1 MNLQSL
7 LRGVDVFS
15 SVGAIDREIGSV
27 VSDHREVQPGCAFV
41 CYEGVKVDGHTFIQQ
56 AIQNG
61 ATVIVGEKLP
71 SNELPPNV
79 TYIQTPNGR
88 IALSVIAANWY
99 DTPATKLKLIGITGT
114 NGKTSTAYFV
124 HSIFK
129 TAGIKSAIMGTVSH
143 RYGDVSIPAATTT
156 PDPLALHGL
165 FAKIAAADI
174 GYAIMETSSQG
185 LAQHRLAGL
194 TFETAVFTNLT
205 QDHLDYHRTMENY
218 LDAKLMLFQQLR
230 SQDGMAIL
238 NADATVSDLIRQ
250 RISLIVNQDSIL
262 TYGVRSRANLTVR
275 DVESTLN
282 GLIFTAIT
290 PSGNIRVKLQLLG
303 DYNLYNALAA
313 IGVGLHHGCS
323 LQTIREGLES
333 TIVPGRFERVEKGQD
348 FAVVVDYAH
357 TPDGLENLLT
367 AARKIT
373 MGRLICVFGCGGDRD
388 SAKRPQMGTISV
400 TIADYSV
407 ITSDN
412 PRTEDPDLIIA
423 DIVDGLPDGANYVQ
437 IVNRKEAIAHAI
449 CLAKP
454 GDFVAIA
461 GKGHEPYQEINGQR
475 FHFDDREVAS
485 VFLEQL
491 RLSR

>member
-1 MNLQSL
+1 
-7 LRGVDVFS
+7 
-15 SVGAIDREIGSV
+15 
-27 VSDHREVQPGCAFV
+27 
-41 CYEGVKVDGHTFIQQ
+41 
-56 AIQNG
+56 
-61 ATVIVGEKLP
+61 
-71 SNELPPNV
+71 
-79 TYIQTPNGR
+79 
-88 IALSVIAANWY
+88 
-99 DTPATKLKLIGITGT
+99 
-114 NGKTSTAYFV
+114 
-124 HSIFK
+124 
-129 TAGIKSAIMGTVSH
+129 
-143 RYGDVSIPAATTT
+143 
-156 PDPLALHGL
+156 
-165 FAKIAAADI
+165 
-174 GYAIMETSSQG
+174 
-185 LAQHRLAGL
+185 
-194 TFETAVFTNLT
+194 
-205 QDHLDYHRTMENY
+205 
-218 LDAKLMLFQQLR
+218 
-230 SQDGMAIL
+230 
-238 NADATVSDLIRQ
+238 
-250 RISLIVNQDSIL
+250 
-262 TYGVRSRANLTVR
+262 
-275 DVESTLN
+275 
-282 GLIFTAIT
+282 
-290 PSGNIRVKLQLLG
+290 
-303 DYNLYNALAA
+303 
-313 IGVGLHHGCS
+313 
-323 LQTIREGLES
+323 
-333 TIVPGRFERVEKGQD
+333 VPGRFERVEKGQD